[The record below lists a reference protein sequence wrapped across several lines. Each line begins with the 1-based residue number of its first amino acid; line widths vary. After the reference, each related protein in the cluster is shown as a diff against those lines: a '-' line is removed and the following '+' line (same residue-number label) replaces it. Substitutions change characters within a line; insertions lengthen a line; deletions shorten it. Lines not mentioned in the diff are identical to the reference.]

1 MNNETQETS
10 DMRNEFKYYLDHQA
24 ELLPQYSGKYLA
36 IVGDQVVGAYTDQ
49 DEAYHTCRKQYG
61 AGNFL
66 IQLCTPGDSAY
77 TIRFYSPIN
86 PFVERV

>member
-1 MNNETQETS
+1 MLKE
-10 DMRNEFKYYLDHQA
+10 EFKYYLDHQA
-24 ELLPQYSGKYLA
+24 ELLPKYNGKYLV
-36 IVGDQVVGAYTDQ
+36 IVGNQVMGSYTSQ
-49 DEAYHTCRKQYG
+49 DEAFYTSRKQYG

-77 TIRFYSPIN
+77 TIRYYSPIN